1 MQLPGEL
8 FNPRLK
14 ENKKIPSKKSSYIL
28 LHFEKWN
35 FLALIFKKFLY
46 FLMFWEAEIP

>member
-35 FLALIFKKFLY
+35 FLALIFKNFLY